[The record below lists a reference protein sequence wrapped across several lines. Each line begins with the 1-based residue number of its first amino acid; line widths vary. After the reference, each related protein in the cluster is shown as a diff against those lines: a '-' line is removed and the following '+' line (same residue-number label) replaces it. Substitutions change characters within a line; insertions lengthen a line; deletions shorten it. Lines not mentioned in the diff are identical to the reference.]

1 MRGDPLGVASTR
13 FNFHIQ
19 RDIVSVYCLPCAR
32 RIYGEEIIGRVL
44 TENTLTLTKGEI
56 EQHTLAALRD
66 GIDANILYQHQYCDC
81 KCDTENPQFGRALC
95 QSKTHRDYARDVVR
109 CSVEKLE
116 LQSIPI
122 TILAIYKACDYL
134 LGPSYVNKY
143 VQTFLEELYPD
154 RYPPERG
161 EEVMIWLDDSS
172 IVWSNA
178 DFLHRYDKWK
188 YRTEFP
194 NDGSVRVLW
203 VPKGEE
209 GVIERWLHRDGSI
222 FEPPFPDRHPE
233 AIGLW

>member
-134 LGPSYVNKY
+134 LGPSYINKY

-161 EEVMIWLDDSS
+161 EE
-172 IVWSNA
+172 
-178 DFLHRYDKWK
+178 
-188 YRTEFP
+188 
-194 NDGSVRVLW
+194 
-203 VPKGEE
+203 
-209 GVIERWLHRDGSI
+209 
-222 FEPPFPDRHPE
+222 
-233 AIGLW
+233 